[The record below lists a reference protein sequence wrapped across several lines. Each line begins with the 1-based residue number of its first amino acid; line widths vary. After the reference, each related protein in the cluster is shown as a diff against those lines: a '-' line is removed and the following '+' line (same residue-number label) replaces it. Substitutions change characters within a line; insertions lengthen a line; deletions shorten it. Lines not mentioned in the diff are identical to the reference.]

1 MSSEEREIRF
11 FTDPITGKPFYVQA
25 HIDGLDGMPDDF
37 ADYDLGDIQDNVST
51 INDNLGS
58 VQSQINNLQ
67 SQISSMVTD
76 TGWQNITLN
85 SGITSYST
93 SWTPQYRFIT
103 INGVSFLSLKGAVK
117 GLTGA
122 ATIGALPSDVA
133 SKISNTLPYVQT
145 MSAINNT
152 PQFNKL
158 SVQTNGNIIL
168 EFSTTSLTNSQ
179 WIPIGTTLML

>member
-1 MSSEEREIRF
+1 MSKEVPAIF
-11 FTDPITGKPFYVQA
+11 MQDPKTGENVYVVS
-25 HIDGLDGMPDDF
+25 HVDYVDGMPDDF
-37 ADYDLGDIQDNVST
+37 SDYDLGDIQDNVST
-51 INDNLGS
+51 INNNLGS

-67 SQISSMVTD
+67 SQISSMVKD

-85 SGITSYST
+85 SGITAYST
-93 SWTPQYRFIT
+93 SWTPQYRFLT

-122 ATIGALPSDVA
+122 TTIGTLPSDVT
-133 SKISNTLPYVQT
+133 SKIINTLPYVQT

-158 SVQTNGNIIL
+158 SVQSNGNVIL
-168 EFSTTSLTNSQ
+168 EYSTTSLTNSQ